1 MRNVVLIYCMNGE
14 GIRQQG
20 ELLDQLIG
28 LLKIVLYNTKMKTI
42 NPPRPTEET
51 YSELQSAYDH
61 FNNTLFNRKLPP
73 CLITLQRHGRYY
85 GYFSPQRFKHRDE
98 DKITDEIAINPD
110 HINKVDITE
119 VLATLVHEM
128 VHLQQSHFGSPSRT
142 GYHNKEWARMMES
155 IGLIPSDTG
164 TPGGNKTGQA
174 MSHYIEPNG
183 LFDRS
188 CRQLLKQGVKLSWGD
203 RFGKNEQK
211 PKNGRIKYTC
221 PSCRLNAWAKP
232 DASLQCGEC
241 QEILSVNV

>member
-1 MRNVVLIYCMNGE
+1 M
-14 GIRQQG
+14 
-20 ELLDQLIG
+20 
-28 LLKIVLYNTKMKTI
+28 
-42 NPPRPTEET
+42 
-51 YSELQSAYDH
+51 
-61 FNNTLFNRKLPP
+61 PP
-73 CLITLQRHGRYY
+73 CLITLQRHSRYY

-155 IGLIPSDTG
+155 IGLIPSDTV

-221 PSCRLNAWAKP
+221 PSCSLNAWAKP